1 MNMLSRVDSDQK
13 ATAARV
19 DSIDDTLRRVE
30 REVSEIRGT
39 LRAAETPSW
48 IRFYVYPACVL
59 ISAAMVA
66 AVIHLEIVANGIGKN
81 VGGLQ
86 VSLARQNL
94 TTYAALPPSE
104 FKAALPDV
112 SSSIAVARKHNITV
126 PPKVIEDLSNQLK
139 ASEPATSGFWPAAAE
154 LISYRSAL
162 SHEDILHLAKSMPRC
177 VDTQPHAA
185 TTAKAIQADPDHPQ
199 FVPLNPA
206 HYDNCRIQLDSPE
219 ENEKL
224 SKAAYNVIPNL
235 PLVFNHCL
243 VIYNGGVVRIQIP
256 THTLTFADCLWEF
269 SVSGTPPPSGQKI
282 TETLLASNPDS
293 FTFPVL

>member
-1 MNMLSRVDSDQK
+1 MSTMTDQRIDMNMLSRVDSDQK
-13 ATAARV
+13 ATSTRV

-59 ISAAMVA
+59 ISAAMVG
-66 AVIHLEIVANGIGKN
+66 AVIHLEIVVNGIGKN

-94 TTYAALPPSE
+94 TTYAALPTSE
-104 FKAALPDV
+104 FKATLPDV

-139 ASEPATSGFWPAAAE
+139 ATEPATSGFWPAAAQ

-162 SHEDILHLAKSMPRC
+162 GHEDILRLARSMPRC
-177 VDTQPHAA
+177 VDTQPQPA
-185 TTAKAIQADPDHPQ
+185 TTAKAIQADRIT
-199 FVPLNPA
+199 LNLCHLIRLITTIA
-206 HYDNCRIQLDSPE
+206 ESSWTHQRKTKSSARQHTMLSRIFRWYS
-219 ENEKL
+219 
-224 SKAAYNVIPNL
+224 I
-235 PLVFNHCL
+235 
-243 VIYNGGVVRIQIP
+243 I
-256 THTLTFADCLWEF
+256 
-269 SVSGTPPPSGQKI
+269 
-282 TETLLASNPDS
+282 AS
-293 FTFPVL
+293 